1 MDSTILVI
9 IICGSIIVVP
19 VILLNFDLYVMP
31 KISNYFEKN
40 NTQNDLEQNL
50 LNSS

>member
-9 IICGSIIVVP
+9 IICGSIFVVP
-19 VILLNFDLYVMP
+19 VISLNFELYIMP
-31 KISNYFEKN
+31 KISKYFEKN
-40 NTQNDLEQNL
+40 NTQNDLDQNL